1 MSHDGIA
8 LVRLVTVWHKVIRL
22 LPIAAVDFVLVYEAR
37 HVDCVLGLKLEVID
51 LLWIDQDV
59 LPFGIL
65 IAFDDFLV
73 PVAG

>member
-1 MSHDGIA
+1 
-8 LVRLVTVWHKVIRL
+8 
-22 LPIAAVDFVLVYEAR
+22 
-37 HVDCVLGLKLEVID
+37 VLGLKLEVID